1 MSFFKPSIFLNNS
14 CYAIRVAE
22 TVCNAQKI
30 QLNKRKSKMKKLL
43 VLLMIIVFCF
53 TSCDV
58 IYPLIGGGD
67 TPDIEAPDT
76 DGGTNGTDDKKD
88 ENTPTDTHKHSYTS
102 KRVLPSCTEEGYIIY
117 TCECGKSYMTE
128 KAAPTGHAFA
138 FGVCSSCGAEDPDYV
153 PSDSHSHSFSATR
166 TDATCTEGG
175 YTYYTCECGASYV
188 SDKTEPLGH
197 TYLEGACV
205 NCGKLDPD
213 EIECEKHVDNNDDGY
228 CDDCEEYVIVII
240 DIYAINDLH
249 GKVNA
254 TDTQPGLGALTTYL
268 KSVMTDNVIFLS
280 SGDMWQGSSESNL
293 THGALVT
300 EWMNGMGFVSMT
312 IGNHE
317 YDWGESYISDNAA
330 LADFPILGINV
341 FDSDTNERSEY
352 ATPSV
357 VIERDG
363 IEIGIIGA
371 IGDCYSSISGA
382 VSDGFYFK
390 TGSELTNLVK
400 AESDRLRA
408 MGVDFI
414 IYSVHEGRE
423 SYSTALSNGYVD
435 LVFEAHTHQSYT
447 YSDSYGVYHLQGGG
461 ENKGISYALISVNS
475 ANGNSKVTNASVI
488 SQSVYRSYSDD
499 TLVIELLEKY
509 ADVIGGAY
517 DVLGYNKKKRDDT
530 EFEQKVA
537 DLYYQYGIERWGDKY
552 EIVLG
557 GGFIRTRT
565 PYDLAAGDVTYSDI
579 YSLLPFDNELVL
591 CSIKG
596 SDLKRKFI
604 NSTNSD
610 YYISYGNYN
619 LSSIS
624 DSKTYYIVTDTYT
637 STYSSNRLT
646 EIELSGE
653 NMYARDLVADFVK
666 KGGWA

>member
-1 MSFFKPSIFLNNS
+1 
-14 CYAIRVAE
+14 
-22 TVCNAQKI
+22 
-30 QLNKRKSKMKKLL
+30 
-43 VLLMIIVFCF
+43 
-53 TSCDV
+53 
-58 IYPLIGGGD
+58 
-67 TPDIEAPDT
+67 
-76 DGGTNGTDDKKD
+76 
-88 ENTPTDTHKHSYTS
+88 
-102 KRVLPSCTEEGYIIY
+102 
-117 TCECGKSYMTE
+117 
-128 KAAPTGHAFA
+128 
-138 FGVCSSCGAEDPDYV
+138 
-153 PSDSHSHSFSATR
+153 
-166 TDATCTEGG
+166 
-175 YTYYTCECGASYV
+175 
-188 SDKTEPLGH
+188 
-197 TYLEGACV
+197 
-205 NCGKLDPD
+205 
-213 EIECEKHVDNNDDGY
+213 
-228 CDDCEEYVIVII
+228 
-240 DIYAINDLH
+240 
-249 GKVNA
+249 
-254 TDTQPGLGALTTYL
+254 
-268 KSVMTDNVIFLS
+268 MTDNVIFLS

-435 LVFEAHTHQSYT
+435 LVFEGHTHQSYT

-475 ANGNSKVTNASVI
+475 ANGNSKVTNASII

-509 ADVIGGAY
+509 ADVIDGAY

>member
-1 MSFFKPSIFLNNS
+1 
-14 CYAIRVAE
+14 
-22 TVCNAQKI
+22 
-30 QLNKRKSKMKKLL
+30 
-43 VLLMIIVFCF
+43 
-53 TSCDV
+53 
-58 IYPLIGGGD
+58 
-67 TPDIEAPDT
+67 
-76 DGGTNGTDDKKD
+76 
-88 ENTPTDTHKHSYTS
+88 
-102 KRVLPSCTEEGYIIY
+102 
-117 TCECGKSYMTE
+117 
-128 KAAPTGHAFA
+128 
-138 FGVCSSCGAEDPDYV
+138 
-153 PSDSHSHSFSATR
+153 
-166 TDATCTEGG
+166 
-175 YTYYTCECGASYV
+175 
-188 SDKTEPLGH
+188 
-197 TYLEGACV
+197 
-205 NCGKLDPD
+205 
-213 EIECEKHVDNNDDGY
+213 
-228 CDDCEEYVIVII
+228 
-240 DIYAINDLH
+240 
-249 GKVNA
+249 
-254 TDTQPGLGALTTYL
+254 
-268 KSVMTDNVIFLS
+268 MTDNVIFLS

-475 ANGNSKVTNASVI
+475 ANGNSKVSNASII

-509 ADVIGGAY
+509 EDVIDGAY
-517 DVLGYNKKKRDDT
+517 DVLGYNKKTRDDT